1 MPHNLI
7 LPLFSNGSPQL
18 LDGVITAMSETE
30 SPALIGL
37 IGKKGSGKDTAAEG
51 LEAFGF
57 QNVKFAGA
65 LKAML
70 RTLLVYQGVD
80 EITIGRMIDGD
91 LKEVPTEYLA
101 GKTPRFAMQTLGTEW
116 GRNHIGPDF
125 WLDTAMK
132 KAATGDTVITDCRFP
147 NEVEAV
153 KANGGTVIRIVAEG
167 RTVFDET
174 AVGVDHASETL
185 MDELP
190 EDVVIAN
197 VMAERPEDIPAAIE
211 KLHKDIAQMVFGA

>member
-1 MPHNLI
+1 
-7 LPLFSNGSPQL
+7 
-18 LDGVITAMSETE
+18 MSQTK

-51 LEAFGF
+51 LEAYGF

-70 RTLLVYQGVD
+70 RTLLAYQGAD
-80 EITIGRMIDGD
+80 EDTIGRMIDGD
-91 LKEVPTEYLA
+91 LKEVPTEYLN

-116 GRNHIGPDF
+116 GRTLIGPDF

-147 NEVEAV
+147 NEVDAV
-153 KANGGTVIRIVAEG
+153 KNQGGTVIRIVAEG
-167 RTVFDET
+167 QTVFDET

-185 MDELP
+185 MEQLP

-197 VMAERPEDIPAAIE
+197 VMAARPEDIPNAVA
-211 KLHKDIAQMVFGA
+211 KLKTDIARVVFGLGEDQ

>member
-1 MPHNLI
+1 MQFIVTPK
-7 LPLFSNGSPQL
+7 
-18 LDGVITAMSETE
+18 
-30 SPALIGL
+30 LIGL
-37 IGKKGSGKDTAAEG
+37 IGKKGSGKDTAAEA
-51 LEAFGF
+51 LETLGF

-70 RTLLVYQGVD
+70 RTLLAYQGLD

-116 GRNHIGPDF
+116 GRELIGPDF

-147 NEVEAV
+147 NEVNAV
-153 KANGGTVIRIVAEG
+153 KEHGGTVVRIVAEG
-167 RTVFDET
+167 RTVFDDT
-174 AVGVDHASETL
+174 AVGTDHASETL

-190 EDVVIAN
+190 DDVTIAN
-197 VMAERPEDIPAAIE
+197 VMAASEEEIPYYVAQFKTNIV
-211 KLHKDIAQMVFGA
+211 QMVVGLFDGMERRRG

>member
-1 MPHNLI
+1 MS
-7 LPLFSNGSPQL
+7 SN
-18 LDGVITAMSETE
+18 E

-37 IGKKGSGKDTAAEG
+37 IGKKGSGKDTAAEA
-51 LEAFGF
+51 LETLGF

-70 RTLLVYQGVD
+70 RTLLAYQGVD
-80 EITIGRMIDGD
+80 EATIGRMIDGD

-116 GRNHIGPDF
+116 GRTLIGPDF
-125 WLDTAMK
+125 WLDAAMK

-153 KANGGTVIRIVAEG
+153 NANGGTVIRIVAEG
-167 RTVFDET
+167 RTVFDES

-190 EDVVIAN
+190 ADSIIVNRMAEPDEDVPTVVQEFKNAVVN
-197 VMAERPEDIPAAIE
+197 LVQTLLGEV
-211 KLHKDIAQMVFGA
+211 K

>member
-1 MPHNLI
+1 MTG
-7 LPLFSNGSPQL
+7 FK
-18 LDGVITAMSETE
+18 

-51 LEAFGF
+51 LEALGF

-70 RTLLVYQGVD
+70 RTLLAYQGVD

-116 GRNHIGPDF
+116 GRNLIGPDF

-132 KAATGDTVITDCRFP
+132 KAATGDTVITDVRFP
-147 NEVEAV
+147 NEVNAV
-153 KANGGTVIRIVAEG
+153 MSSGGTVIRIVAEG
-167 RTVFDET
+167 ETVFAET
-174 AVGVDHASETL
+174 AVGMDHASETL

-190 EDVVIAN
+190 ADSILVNRMAQPGEDVPTVVAQFK
-197 VMAERPEDIPAAIE
+197 EAAVE
-211 KLHKDIAQMVFGA
+211 LVQTLLGDKK

>member
-1 MPHNLI
+1 MR
-7 LPLFSNGSPQL
+7 
-18 LDGVITAMSETE
+18 MSFNK

-51 LEAFGF
+51 LGTYGF

-70 RTLLVYQGVD
+70 RTLLAYQGVD

-101 GKTPRFAMQTLGTEW
+101 GKSPRFAMQTLGTEW
-116 GRNHIGPDF
+116 GRNLIGPDF

-132 KAATGDTVITDCRFP
+132 KATTGDTVITDVRFP
-147 NEVEAV
+147 NEVNAV
-153 KANGGTVIRIVAEG
+153 KAHGGTVIRIVAEG
-167 RTVFDET
+167 DTVFAES
-174 AVGVDHASETL
+174 AVGTDHASETL
-185 MDELP
+185 MDELTSDL
-190 EDVVIAN
+190 EITN
-197 VMAERPEDIPAAIE
+197 VMAKPGEDVGEVITRFEILVAETVFAA
-211 KLHKDIAQMVFGA
+211 LRGDIA

>member
-1 MPHNLI
+1 
-7 LPLFSNGSPQL
+7 
-18 LDGVITAMSETE
+18 MSETN
-30 SPALIGL
+30 PTALIGL

-51 LEAFGF
+51 LEAYGF

-70 RTLLVYQGVD
+70 RTLLAYQGASD
-80 EITIGRMIDGD
+80 DTIRRMIDGD
-91 LKEVPTEYLA
+91 LKEVPTSLLA

-116 GRNHIGPDF
+116 GRNLIGSDF
-125 WLDTAMK
+125 WLDTAMAR
-132 KAATGDTVITDCRFP
+132 AATGDTVITDVRFP

-167 RTVFDET
+167 GTVFDET
-174 AVGVDHASETL
+174 AVGTDHASETL

-190 EDVVIAN
+190 SDMEITN
-197 VMAERPEDIPAAIE
+197 VMAKPGEDVETVIRRFRDEVASVVFAALNE
-211 KLHKDIAQMVFGA
+211 QA